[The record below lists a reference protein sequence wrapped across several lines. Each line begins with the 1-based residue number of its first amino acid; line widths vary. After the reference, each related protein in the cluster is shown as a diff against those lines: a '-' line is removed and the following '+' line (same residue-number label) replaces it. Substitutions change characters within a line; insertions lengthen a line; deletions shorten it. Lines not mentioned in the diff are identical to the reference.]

1 LSDTFT
7 YYNDIMKSWN
17 HAVNAPERVD
27 VLKKITPSPSIKKRG
42 RAETTRKDTALEKRM
57 RKEKLKALKKI

>member
-1 LSDTFT
+1 
-7 YYNDIMKSWN
+7 MKSWN

-27 VLKKITPSPSIKKRG
+27 VLKKITPSPSTKKRG
-42 RAETTRKDTALEKRM
+42 RAETTRKDAALEKRM